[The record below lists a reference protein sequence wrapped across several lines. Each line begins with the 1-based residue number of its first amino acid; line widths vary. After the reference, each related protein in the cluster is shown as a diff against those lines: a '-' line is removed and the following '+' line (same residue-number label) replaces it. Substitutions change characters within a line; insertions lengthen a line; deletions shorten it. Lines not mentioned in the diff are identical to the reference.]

1 MKKSPK
7 PIFVFLL
14 ALLFSSPLTFAQTV
28 TLKIIQTSDIHG
40 AIFPYDFI
48 NDKKTSTSLAQLQ
61 TFLKQERQKD
71 QEVILLDAG
80 DLLQGQ
86 PVVYYYNFEKPNT
99 THLLA
104 EVMNFMGYDAGAV
117 GNHDIEAGH
126 PVYDKFIKELDFP
139 WLSAN
144 SIRTKSGEPYFP
156 PYAILNKGGVKIAV
170 LGMVTPNIPN
180 WLPEK
185 IWQGMEFED
194 MIIAARKWVKII
206 HEKENPDLLFGL
218 FHSGVDFSYGGV
230 TFDTPKNENA
240 SRLIAEQVAGFD
252 IVFVGHDHQGWN
264 FSVKNPE
271 DEDVYIL
278 GPKSDARNVAVATVQ
293 MEFDKTTN
301 SWQKKIRGELIEIEN
316 FESDEEFMQK
326 FASAFEEV
334 KKYVSRPIGTF
345 SKTISTREAIF
356 GNSAFVDLIH
366 QIQLN
371 LTNADISF
379 AAPLSFNAAINKGE
393 VYVRDM
399 FNLYRYEN
407 LLYTMKLTGQEVKD
421 FLEYSYKF
429 WFNRMSGAD
438 DHLLNFV
445 KDEQG
450 NLVKSNRSSSYLLTG
465 RSYNFDSAAG
475 IKYTVDVSKPAGE
488 RVTILAMSDGTA
500 FGLNQEYKV
509 AINSYRGNGGGGHL
523 LTGAKIPKAE
533 LAKRVLSSTE
543 KDLRYFLMKWI
554 EKTGRVNPQALGN
567 WQVIPQDWWR
577 AGKKRDAELLF
588 PAGTN

>member
-7 PIFVFLL
+7 PIFLFLL

-61 TFLKQERQKD
+61 TFLKQERRKN

-144 SIRTKSGEPYFP
+144 SIHTKSGEPYFP

-206 HEKENPDLLFGL
+206 HEKENPDLLCK
-218 FHSGVDFSYGGV
+218 
-230 TFDTPKNENA
+230 TF
-240 SRLIAEQVAGFD
+240 
-252 IVFVGHDHQGWN
+252 
-264 FSVKNPE
+264 
-271 DEDVYIL
+271 
-278 GPKSDARNVAVATVQ
+278 
-293 MEFDKTTN
+293 
-301 SWQKKIRGELIEIEN
+301 
-316 FESDEEFMQK
+316 
-326 FASAFEEV
+326 
-334 KKYVSRPIGTF
+334 
-345 SKTISTREAIF
+345 
-356 GNSAFVDLIH
+356 
-366 QIQLN
+366 
-371 LTNADISF
+371 
-379 AAPLSFNAAINKGE
+379 
-393 VYVRDM
+393 
-399 FNLYRYEN
+399 
-407 LLYTMKLTGQEVKD
+407 
-421 FLEYSYKF
+421 
-429 WFNRMSGAD
+429 
-438 DHLLNFV
+438 
-445 KDEQG
+445 
-450 NLVKSNRSSSYLLTG
+450 
-465 RSYNFDSAAG
+465 
-475 IKYTVDVSKPAGE
+475 
-488 RVTILAMSDGTA
+488 
-500 FGLNQEYKV
+500 
-509 AINSYRGNGGGGHL
+509 
-523 LTGAKIPKAE
+523 
-533 LAKRVLSSTE
+533 
-543 KDLRYFLMKWI
+543 
-554 EKTGRVNPQALGN
+554 
-567 WQVIPQDWWR
+567 
-577 AGKKRDAELLF
+577 
-588 PAGTN
+588 